1 MTSDPDQIRGEIH
14 QTQRELSADVDA
26 LTEKVSPPRV
36 LERRV
41 RRTRTTM
48 TNIRKRIMGSTT
60 GGAPSARDTIAST
73 ASDARNMVSSG
84 ASSAGETVSSAP
96 EAVRRRTAGNPL
108 AAGVIAFGAGWL
120 LSSLIP
126 PTTPEQ
132 KLAGQVKDAA
142 AGQARPMAQQL
153 GDVAQET
160 KEQLREP
167 ARQAAESVRTS
178 ATGAA
183 SAGAEEAQS
192 AAGDVA
198 GGAQEGRNS
207 LADQARSSGS

>member
-48 TNIRKRIMGSTT
+48 TDLRNRIMGSTT
-60 GGAPSARDTIAST
+60 SGASSTRDTIAST
-73 ASDARNMVSSG
+73 ASGARNMVSSG

-96 EAVRRRTAGNPL
+96 EVVRRRTEGNPL

-132 KLAGQVKDAA
+132 KC
-142 AGQARPMAQQL
+142 P
-153 GDVAQET
+153 
-160 KEQLREP
+160 
-167 ARQAAESVRTS
+167 
-178 ATGAA
+178 
-183 SAGAEEAQS
+183 
-192 AAGDVA
+192 
-198 GGAQEGRNS
+198 GRK
-207 LADQARSSGS
+207 